1 MDHLQKVPL
10 RKALFFKGS
19 RKLLHGSRK
28 LLHGSRKL
36 LLGSRKVLHGSRKLL
51 HGSRNIKII
60 GGKGGNFIF
69 PGKKEAFSRRH
80 PSGINTCFC
89 RRSQNIYDPT
99 KLNEFRAKRKTFSQA
114 QWR

>member
-19 RKLLHGSRK
+19 RKLLLGSRK
-28 LLHGSRKL
+28 VLLGSRKVL
-36 LLGSRKVLHGSRKLL
+36 LGSRKVLLGSRKVLLGSRKVLHGSR
-51 HGSRNIKII
+51 NIKIMSER
-60 GGKGGNFIF
+60 GGNFIF

-89 RRSQNIYDPT
+89 R
-99 KLNEFRAKRKTFSQA
+99 
-114 QWR
+114 